1 MLSYVFSR
9 LQLFNLD
16 STLLVVGAVLVIA
29 GPGRDLAARSRQ
41 LRLAAARSGL
51 CFGLTCSARAPPA
64 LRALRWRRGG
74 GAWAT

>member
-29 GPGRDLAARSRQ
+29 GPGRDLAAGFRQ
-41 LRLAAARSGL
+41 LRLAAI
-51 CFGLTCSARAPPA
+51 
-64 LRALRWRRGG
+64 
-74 GAWAT
+74 